1 MYGEVPIFPHF
12 YVNNR
17 SYIIDVYCTK
27 NGMRQTLIFHIALD
41 INSTHTASI
50 VAVYFLDY

>member
-27 NGMRQTLIFHIALD
+27 NGMRQTLMFHIALD
-41 INSTHTASI
+41 INNTHTASI